1 MLRLLVGGF
10 IVKKDTHFD
19 TFLYQNRCPDM
30 VAGMGFEPHDLRVM
44 RTSVLALTSSIL
56 ESKKQEF
63 FVFADVLSMRGVGGG
78 STYCRNSVLRMN
90 FNASIAPDIDLQ
102 Q

>member
-1 MLRLLVGGF
+1 MD
-10 IVKKDTHFD
+10 ITI
-19 TFLYQNRCPDM
+19 
-30 VAGMGFEPHDLRVM
+30 AGMGFEPNDLRGR
-44 RTSVLALTSSIL
+44 RTSALVLISSIL

-90 FNASIAPDIDLQ
+90 INASIAPDIDLQ